1 MKERPILFNAEMVR
15 AILEGKKTQTRR
27 IFKTPSW
34 SDADYSAE
42 LYPNL
47 NGFYM
52 PDAATGLLRVV
63 QCPLGLPGD
72 LLWVRESFQPLLA
85 DGIKLRD
92 SDYKT
97 GVGYAPN
104 YVATSPVVEFMDHGH
119 DDEITPRITPSIFM
133 PRWASR
139 ITLEITD
146 VRVQRLQEISEEE
159 ARLEGCSNDTDWD
172 WRPTYS
178 DPDSGGYPTYKRDFQ
193 ELWDSINLKRCP
205 WSSNPWLWVLTFKV
219 VS

>member
-1 MKERPILFNAEMVR
+1 MKEHPILFNGEMVR
-15 AILEGKKTQTRR
+15 AILDGRKTQTRR

-34 SDADYSAE
+34 SDTDYSAE
-42 LYPNL
+42 HYPNL

-63 QCPLGLPGD
+63 QCPLGLPGY

-85 DGIKLRD
+85 DGIKWRD
-92 SDYKT
+92 ASYKT

-104 YVATSPVVEFMDHGH
+104 YVATSPIVAFMDHGH

-146 VRVQRLQEISEEE
+146 VRVQRLQDISESD
-159 ARLEGCSNDTDWD
+159 AMDEGAGATGPLHPEWD
-172 WRPTYS
+172 G
-178 DPDSGGYPTYKRDFQ
+178 DPDQYRKRFR
-193 ELWDSINLKRCP
+193 ELWDSINANPGPYRFCA
-205 WSSNPWLWVLTFKV
+205 NPWVWAVSFKV
-219 VS
+219 VSA